1 MSCQNIILKERENR
15 VLEYTNFGDLN
26 IELSEGSK
34 LLLKLANFAENS
46 EIKIYGKIG
55 KYAEISVVFADFSKN
70 FTKVVSQINLVEEGA
85 KCEWHLATLANK
97 TDDKIFDISF
107 KHLVGKTESIM
118 DNYGVARDD
127 SKIVFSGVSHITGGA
142 KGSNAK
148 QNAKIIV
155 FDKNSQGVASPIL
168 KIDENEVQA
177 SHGAVVGQLN
187 SDHMFYLMS
196 RGLTYDDARM
206 IITLGYLKPV
216 SDKFSEATQ
225 SSIENAIKEAM

>member
-1 MSCQNIILKERENR
+1 MSCRNILLKEREER
-15 VLEYTNFGDLN
+15 VLEYTDFGDLN

-34 LLLKLANFAENS
+34 LFLKLANFTENS
-46 EIKIYGKIG
+46 DIKINGKIG
-55 KYAEISVVFADFSKN
+55 KFAEISVVFADFSKN
-70 FTKVVSQINLVEEGA
+70 STKVTSQINLVEEGA
-85 KCEWHLATLANK
+85 KCDWHLATLSNK
-97 TDDKIFDISF
+97 QDNKIFDISF
-107 KHLVGKTESIM
+107 KHVVGKTTSVM

-127 SKIVFSGVSHITGGA
+127 SKIVFSGISHITEGA

-155 FDKNSQGVASPIL
+155 FDKNAQGTASPIL

-216 SDKFSEATQ
+216 SDRFSESTQ
-225 SSIENAIKEAM
+225 LKIENAIKEAM

>member
-1 MSCQNIILKERENR
+1 MNCQNIILKEKENK
-15 VLEYTNFGDLN
+15 VIELTDFSDLN
-26 IELSEGSK
+26 IELLQDSK
-34 LLLKLANFAENS
+34 LVLKLANFAENK

-55 KYAEISVVFADFSKN
+55 KYAGISVVFADFSKN
-70 FTKVVSQINLVEEGA
+70 SMKISSQIDLIEEGA
-85 KCEWHLATLANK
+85 SCEWHLATLANK
-97 TDDKIFDISF
+97 KDNKIFDISF
-107 KHLVGKTESIM
+107 KHLVGKTTSIM

-127 SKIVFSGVSHITGGA
+127 SKIVFSGVSHITEGA

-196 RGLTYDDARM
+196 RGLTRDDARM
-206 IITLGYLKPV
+206 LITLGYLKPV
-216 SDKFSEATQ
+216 SDKFSEETQ
-225 SSIENAIKEAM
+225 LKIENAIKEVM

>member
-1 MSCQNIILKERENR
+1 MTNITLRNNEKR
-15 VLEYTNFGDLN
+15 VLEYTNFSDVNLVLN
-26 IELSEGSK
+26 EGSE
-34 LLLKLANFAENS
+34 LTLKLANFEENS
-46 EIKIYGKIG
+46 EINITGKIG
-55 KYAEISVVFADFSKN
+55 KYARISVVFADFSSGNSKI
-70 FTKVVSQINLVEEGA
+70 VSQINLAEEGA
-85 KCEWHLATLANK
+85 TCDWHLATLANK
-97 TDDKIFDISF
+97 KDNKIFDISF
-107 KHLVGKTESIM
+107 KHLVGKTTSLM

-127 SKIVFSGVSHITGGA
+127 SKIVFSGVSHITEGA

-177 SHGAVVGQLN
+177 SHGAIVGQLN

-196 RGLTYDDARM
+196 RGLTRDEARM

-216 SDKFSEATQ
+216 SRQFSEETQ
-225 SSIENAIKEAM
+225 KLIEEAIKEAM

>member
-1 MSCQNIILKERENR
+1 MSCQCIKLKERESR
-15 VLEYTNFGDLN
+15 VLEYTDFSDLN
-26 IELSEGSK
+26 IELLEGSK
-34 LLLKLANFAENS
+34 LVLKLANFSENS
-46 EIKIYGKIG
+46 DIKIYGKIR
-55 KYAEISVVFADFSKN
+55 KFAEISIVFADFSRN
-70 FTKVVSQINLVEEGA
+70 FTKISSQIDLVEEGA
-85 KCEWHLATLANK
+85 KCDWHLATLSNK
-97 TDDKIFDISF
+97 KDSKVFDISF
-107 KHLVGKTESIM
+107 KHLVGKTTSIM

-127 SKIVFSGVSHITGGA
+127 SKIVFSGVSHITEGA
-142 KGSNAK
+142 KESNAK

-196 RGLTYDDARM
+196 RGLTYDEARM

-216 SDKFSEATQ
+216 STQFSEKTQ
-225 SSIENAIKEAM
+225 SMIENAIKEAM

>member
-1 MSCQNIILKERENR
+1 MSCKNILLKEREER
-15 VLEYTNFGDLN
+15 VLEYTDFSDLN

-34 LLLKLANFAENS
+34 LFLKLANFAEDSDITIN
-46 EIKIYGKIG
+46 GKIG
-55 KYAEISVVFADFSKN
+55 KFAEISVVFADFSKN
-70 FTKVVSQINLVEEGA
+70 STKVTSQINLVEEGA
-85 KCEWHLATLANK
+85 KCEWHLATLSNK
-97 TDDKIFDISF
+97 KDNKIFDISF
-107 KHLVGKTESIM
+107 KHVVGKTTSIM

-127 SKIVFSGVSHITGGA
+127 SKIVFSGVSHITEGA

-155 FDKNSQGVASPIL
+155 FDKNAQGTASPIL

-177 SHGAVVGQLN
+177 SHGAVVGHLK

-225 SSIENAIKEAM
+225 SKIENAIKEAM

>member
-1 MSCQNIILKERENR
+1 MSYTEITLKNNEKR
-15 VLEYTNFGDLN
+15 VLEYVDFSDLK
-26 IELSEGSK
+26 IELSEGSN
-34 LLLKLANFAENS
+34 LLLKLANFRDNVD
-46 EIKIYGKIG
+46 IKIYGKVG
-55 KYAEISVVFADFSKN
+55 KNAGISVIFADFSKD
-70 FTKVVSQINLVEEGA
+70 FVKISSQIDLAEEGA
-85 KCEWHLATLANK
+85 NCDWHLATLANK
-97 TDDKIFDISF
+97 KDDKTFDISF
-107 KHLVGKTESIM
+107 KHLVGKTTSIM

-127 SKIVFSGVSHITGGA
+127 SKIVFSGVSHITEGA
-142 KGSNAK
+142 KKSNAK

-196 RGLTYDDARM
+196 RGLTQDEARM

-216 SDKFSEATQ
+216 SAQFNEDTQ
-225 SSIENAIKEAM
+225 LIIENAIKEAM

>member
-1 MSCQNIILKERENR
+1 MSCKNILLKEREER
-15 VLEYTNFGDLN
+15 VLEYTDFSDLN

-34 LLLKLANFAENS
+34 LFLKLANFAADSDITIN
-46 EIKIYGKIG
+46 GKIG
-55 KYAEISVVFADFSKN
+55 KFAEISVVFADFSKN
-70 FTKVVSQINLVEEGA
+70 STKVTSQINLVEEGA
-85 KCEWHLATLANK
+85 KCEWHLATLSNK
-97 TDDKIFDISF
+97 KDNKIFDISF
-107 KHLVGKTESIM
+107 KHVVGKTTSIM

-127 SKIVFSGVSHITGGA
+127 SKIVFSGVSHITEGA

-155 FDKNSQGVASPIL
+155 FDKNAQGTASPIL

-225 SSIENAIKEAM
+225 SKIENAIKEAM

>member
-1 MSCQNIILKERENR
+1 MTNITLKNNEKR
-15 VLEYTNFGDLN
+15 VLEYTKFSDVNLVLN
-26 IELSEGSK
+26 EGSE
-34 LLLKLANFAENS
+34 LTLKLANFEENS
-46 EIKIYGKIG
+46 EIKITGNIE
-55 KYAEISVVFADFSKN
+55 KYARISVVFADFSSGNSKI
-70 FTKVVSQINLVEEGA
+70 VSQINLVEEGA
-85 KCEWHLATLANK
+85 TCDWHLATLANK
-97 TDDKIFDISF
+97 KDNKIFDISF
-107 KHLVGKTESIM
+107 KHLVGKTTSLM

-127 SKIVFSGVSHITGGA
+127 SKIVFSGVSHITEGA

-177 SHGAVVGQLN
+177 SHGAIVGQLN

-196 RGLTYDDARM
+196 RGLTRDEARM

-216 SDKFSEATQ
+216 SKEFSKETQ
-225 SSIENAIKEAM
+225 ELIEKAIKEAM

>member
-1 MSCQNIILKERENR
+1 MSCLNIKLKEREKR
-15 VLEYTNFGDLN
+15 VLEYTDFSDLN
-26 IELSEGSK
+26 IELLEGSK
-34 LLLKLANFAENS
+34 LTLNLANFKENS
-46 EIKIYGKIG
+46 EIKIYGKVG
-55 KYAEISVVFADFSKN
+55 KFAEISVVFADFSKN
-70 FTKVVSQINLVEEGA
+70 STKVTSQINLVEEGA
-85 KCEWHLATLANK
+85 KCEWHLATLSNK
-97 TDDKIFDISF
+97 KDNKIFDISF
-107 KHLVGKTESIM
+107 KHVVGKTTSVM

-127 SKIVFSGVSHITGGA
+127 SRIVFSGISHIIEGA

-155 FDKNSQGVASPIL
+155 FDKNSQGTASPIL

-225 SSIENAIKEAM
+225 SLIENAIKEAM